1 MKTTQQGLYR
11 AVGNNMKK
19 LAFILFL
26 GIFSCKSGFD
36 SSSTVLS
43 SKDCVVKEQ
52 KEILEK
58 AVKLFE
64 YKLQKQYS
72 DISIEAAYFEFIS
85 DLANKELTIDFF
97 QDSLELKIR
106 NLNLWTESK
115 RSEEETDLEMK
126 IFNVNSMNPIRVK
139 LNSDFSTCLANKID
153 WRIGTSSF
161 LRMNSKY
168 RLSPRLAKKQLFKTS
183 EYDLKKFENRLTI
196 VLGVYYQTMFNIKNT
211 VANNVYN

>member
-1 MKTTQQGLYR
+1 MATIL
-11 AVGNNMKK
+11 KK
-19 LAFILFL
+19 LIFILFL
-26 GIFSCKSGFD
+26 GICACKSGFNT
-36 SSSTVLS
+36 SSSGS
-43 SKDCVVKEQ
+43 SLKECVGKEQ
-52 KEILEK
+52 TEILEK

-64 YKLQKQYS
+64 SKLQKRYP
-72 DISIEAAYFEFIS
+72 DISNEEAYFEFIS
-85 DLANKELTIDFF
+85 DWANKELPVDFF

-115 RSEEETDLEMK
+115 RSEEETELEKK

-196 VLGVYYQTMFNIKNT
+196 ILGVYYQTMFNIKNT
-211 VANNVYN
+211 VANNV

>member
-1 MKTTQQGLYR
+1 
-11 AVGNNMKK
+11 MKK
-19 LAFILFL
+19 LIFIIFL
-26 GIFSCKSGFD
+26 GFFACKSGFD
-36 SSSTVLS
+36 SSSSVLS
-43 SKDCVVKEQ
+43 SKECIAKKE

-58 AVKLFE
+58 AVEIFE
-64 YKLQKQYS
+64 SKLQKQYP
-72 DISIEAAYFEFIS
+72 DISNEAAYFEFIS
-85 DLANKELTIDFF
+85 DLANKKLNIDFF
-97 QDSLELKIR
+97 QDSLDLEIR

-115 RSEEETDLEMK
+115 RSEEETDLEKK

-168 RLSPRLAKKQLFKTS
+168 RLSPRLARKQLFRTS
-183 EYDLKKFENRLTI
+183 EYDLKKIENRLTI

-211 VANNVYN
+211 VANTVYN